1 MFKKSA
7 LVLLALSL
15 PLTASANWS
24 LGGGYI
30 NLSDDSNDSDISLGG
45 IYGSAAYI
53 VKTENENFTVI
64 PELRLGTGISDDSVD
79 FYYGDIDIELESFIA
94 LSLRAQYQVNE
105 RFYLYAMPSYANA
118 ELKASGFGESETDDE
133 WEFGFG
139 AGAGFTITED
149 VSLNFSYELYDDTDV
164 ITAGISVNF

>member
-7 LVLLALSL
+7 LTLLVLTL

-30 NLSDDSNDSDISLGG
+30 NLSDDSDDIDVSLGG
-45 IYGSAAYI
+45 IYGSAAYTF
-53 VKTENENFTVI
+53 KTDSENFTVV
-64 PELRLGTGISDDSVD
+64 PELRIGTGISDDSVD
-79 FYYGDIDIELESFIA
+79 TYYGDVDIELESFIA

-118 ELKASGFGESETDDE
+118 ELKASGFGRSETEDE
-133 WEFGFG
+133 WEFGYG
-139 AGAGFTITED
+139 AGAGFSISEE
-149 VSLNFSYELYDDTDV
+149 VNINFSYEMYDDTDV
-164 ITAGISVNF
+164 LTAGISVNF